1 MRAAQATTGALFGI
15 NVKVTQKAG
24 AEATYAWREMPKT
37 KHTDVSTKLLP
48 AVLELM
54 LDAGAFPTANDDV
67 LAARAAG

>member
-24 AEATYAWREMPKT
+24 AEATYAWREMPK
-37 KHTDVSTKLLP
+37 HTDVSTKRLP
-48 AVLELM
+48 AVLEWM